1 MEKISAKDLDFAVY
15 DIKYITLHRLSYKNV
30 KIPRGFIF
38 DGVTV
43 PAPLTFLFSN
53 KDLRQGIKAA
63 CFHDFMCQ
71 NKDKF
76 SRKEATNILIEL
88 WLQAGLNKFKAKIAQ
103 YGVSVYQW
111 LKGWK

>member
-1 MEKISAKDLDFAVY
+1 MV
-15 DIKYITLHRLSYKNV
+15 
-30 KIPRGFIF
+30 
-38 DGVTV
+38 
-43 PAPLTFLFSN
+43 
-53 KDLRQGIKAA
+53 LR
-63 CFHDFMCQ
+63 MCQ